1 MDERRTMIMAE
12 KKSVSVKVVNMAGA
26 EVGSISL
33 SGHVFGCEEHK
44 QAMFNAVQVEQ
55 ANSRQAT
62 AKTKVRHEVSGGG
75 KKPWRQKGTGRARAG
90 SSRSPIWVGGG
101 TVFAPVGT
109 QNFTL
114 SQNKKE
120 HQLALRSALSLKTPK
135 DLVVVDE
142 IKFTTM
148 KTKEFVKMLEALKVD
163 TKVLVVVSEL
173 DEELARTVRNVC
185 YARVV
190 TSDNVSVYDLL
201 NADKLVMS
209 KAAVK
214 DVEEALK

>member
-1 MDERRTMIMAE
+1 MDERRKLIMAE
-12 KKSVSVKVVNMAGA
+12 KKTVSVSVVNMAGQ
-26 EVGSISL
+26 EVGKISL
-33 SGHVFGCEEHK
+33 DGSIFAVEEHK

-55 ANSRQAT
+55 ANARQAT

-120 HQLALRSALSLKTPK
+120 HQLALKSALSLKTPK

-142 IKFTTM
+142 IKFASM
-148 KTKEFVKMLEALKVD
+148 KTKEFAKMLEAIKAD
-163 TKVLVVVSEL
+163 TKSLVVVGELTSEL
-173 DEELARTVRNVC
+173 VRSVRNVN
-185 YARVV
+185 YAKVV
-190 TSDNVSVYDLL
+190 STDNVSVYDVL

-209 KAAVK
+209 KEAVNK
-214 DVEEALK
+214 VEEALK

>member
-1 MDERRTMIMAE
+1 MAE
-12 KKSVSVKVVNMAGA
+12 KKSVSVKVLNMAGEQVKDLKLA
-26 EVGSISL
+26 GS
-33 SGHVFGCEEHK
+33 VFAVEPHK

-90 SSRSPIWVGGG
+90 SSRSPVWVGGG
-101 TVFAPVGT
+101 TVFGPVGN
-109 QNFTL
+109 QNYTI

-142 IKFTTM
+142 IKFAEK
-148 KTKEFVKMLEALKVD
+148 KTKNFVNMLNALKCEVK
-163 TKVLVVVSEL
+163 TLVVVTEI
-173 DEELARTVRNVC
+173 DENLFASVRNVA
-185 YARVV
+185 YAKVV
-190 TSDNVSVYDLL
+190 TTDNVSVYDLL
-201 NADKLVMS
+201 NAEKLVMS
-209 KAAVK
+209 EAAVK
-214 DVEEALK
+214 KVEEALK

>member
-1 MDERRTMIMAE
+1 MAE
-12 KKSVSVKVVNMAGA
+12 KKSVSVKVLNMAGE
-26 EVGSISL
+26 EVKKINLAGS
-33 SGHVFGCEEHK
+33 VFAVEPHK

-90 SSRSPIWVGGG
+90 SSRSPVWVGGG
-101 TVFAPVGT
+101 TVFGPVGN
-109 QNFTL
+109 QNFTI

-142 IKFTTM
+142 IKFAEK
-148 KTKEFVKMLEALKVD
+148 KTKEFVKMLKALKSEVK
-163 TKVLVVVSEL
+163 TLVVVKEI
-173 DEELARTVRNVC
+173 DENLFASVRNVG
-185 YARVV
+185 YAKVV
-190 TSDNVSVYDLL
+190 TTDNVSVYDLL
-201 NADKLVMS
+201 NAEKLVIS
-209 KAAVK
+209 EAAVK
-214 DVEEALK
+214 EVEEALK

>member
-1 MDERRTMIMAE
+1 MSE
-12 KKSVSVKVVNMAGA
+12 KKTVSVKVLNMAGE
-26 EVGSISL
+26 EVGKLSL
-33 SGHVFGCEEHK
+33 SGAVFAVEPHK

-90 SSRSPIWVGGG
+90 SSRSPVWVGGG
-101 TVFAPVGT
+101 TVFGPVGN

-114 SQNKKE
+114 SQNRKE

-135 DLVVVDE
+135 DLVVVNE
-142 IKFTTM
+142 IKFEGK
-148 KTKEFVKMLEALKVD
+148 KTKEFVKMLAALKSEVK
-163 TKVLVVVSEL
+163 TLVVVSEI
-173 DEELARTVRNVC
+173 DENLFASVRNVS
-185 YARVV
+185 YAKVV
-190 TSDNVSVYDLL
+190 TADNVSVFDVL

-209 KAAVK
+209 QAAVK
-214 DVEEALK
+214 EVEEALK

>member
-1 MDERRTMIMAE
+1 MAE
-12 KKSVSVKVVNMAGA
+12 KKSVSVKVLNMAGEQVKDLKLA
-26 EVGSISL
+26 GS
-33 SGHVFGCEEHK
+33 VFAIEPHK

-90 SSRSPIWVGGG
+90 SSRSPVWVGGG
-101 TVFAPVGT
+101 TVFGPVGN
-109 QNFTL
+109 QNYTI

-142 IKFTTM
+142 IKFEAK
-148 KTKEFVKMLEALKVD
+148 KTKAFVKMLEAIK
-163 TKVLVVVSEL
+163 
-173 DEELARTVRNVC
+173 C
-185 YARVV
+185 
-190 TSDNVSVYDLL
+190 
-201 NADKLVMS
+201 
-209 KAAVK
+209 
-214 DVEEALK
+214 DVPFCFGKG